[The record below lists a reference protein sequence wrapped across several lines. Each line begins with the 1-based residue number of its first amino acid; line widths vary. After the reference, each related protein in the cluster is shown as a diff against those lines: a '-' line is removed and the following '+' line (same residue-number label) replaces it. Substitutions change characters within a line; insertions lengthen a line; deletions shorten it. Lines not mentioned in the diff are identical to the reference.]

1 MKRSTRAYDNN
12 KRYFQFL
19 MLTVVMLIALLSSV
33 AVAAGMTTQTNRV
46 GALPAKGILPPNGQ
60 HTATPTETRCPVVPC
75 DPNGPT
81 ATATVCPNPAVG
93 CPSATATVCVDT
105 SGQGLCPS
113 PTATCAPGAICPTA
127 TATCEPGHCLTETPT
142 ATVCVGTNGQ
152 CASPTPTC
160 DAGIPCATS
169 TRTPEATSTCDTADC
184 DKETS
189 TSTATVCSSIPCVT
203 ATNTKAP
210 EATATPT
217 CDAGIPCAT
226 ATPTCDDPTGQGH
239 CATASATPKPT
250 DTATPRPSSTPT
262 GTATTKVINTSTA
275 TRTSTGTATPQP
287 SFTPTGT
294 PTGTATRTPTRTS
307 TRTATASPTATCVT
321 APSGMTHWWPLDE
334 LSGNI
339 ANESVFGANAL
350 ELNAP
355 AHVPGKVAAGLNFNG
370 VNQWA
375 AVVPP
380 WNSPQ
385 LGTGDFTIDTWI
397 SIPVASLVGTQ
408 VFLDGRNFAPRGYS
422 MFLVNGRLGLQ
433 MADQL
438 PPPGGWTNYVAPSAG
453 ALANPGWHFVAAT
466 VRRVPNGGTLWVDGV
481 PVLTFTPRMGNLN
494 NNAPLWIGR
503 HHPNAVSNKTSYFRG
518 SLDEIE
524 FFRRALTAAEVIS
537 IYEAGSRGKCKKE
550 PTPPTPTK
558 TPGPCHWCQRD
569 VLAGSPFYP
578 YVTNLAYQG
587 VIGGYPCGGPG
598 EPCDPPGNYPYYR
611 PNANITRGQIAKLVA
626 ISAGFNDTPG
636 SQTFADVPP
645 NHTFWLWIEQLSSR
659 GLISGYPCGGDKE
672 PCDSLNRPYY
682 RSGNNATRGQ
692 LAKIVANAAGINDD
706 PGEQLFA
713 DVPPEHTFY
722 IYINPL
728 ARRGVISGYECGAP
742 GEPCTSNNMP
752 YYRSGLNVTRGQAA
766 KIVANT
772 FWLDN
777 WIEP

>member
-1 MKRSTRAYDNN
+1 
-12 KRYFQFL
+12 
-19 MLTVVMLIALLSSV
+19 
-33 AVAAGMTTQTNRV
+33 
-46 GALPAKGILPPNGQ
+46 
-60 HTATPTETRCPVVPC
+60 
-75 DPNGPT
+75 
-81 ATATVCPNPAVG
+81 
-93 CPSATATVCVDT
+93 
-105 SGQGLCPS
+105 
-113 PTATCAPGAICPTA
+113 
-127 TATCEPGHCLTETPT
+127 
-142 ATVCVGTNGQ
+142 
-152 CASPTPTC
+152 
-160 DAGIPCATS
+160 
-169 TRTPEATSTCDTADC
+169 
-184 DKETS
+184 
-189 TSTATVCSSIPCVT
+189 
-203 ATNTKAP
+203 
-210 EATATPT
+210 
-217 CDAGIPCAT
+217 
-226 ATPTCDDPTGQGH
+226 
-239 CATASATPKPT
+239 
-250 DTATPRPSSTPT
+250 
-262 GTATTKVINTSTA
+262 
-275 TRTSTGTATPQP
+275 
-287 SFTPTGT
+287 
-294 PTGTATRTPTRTS
+294 
-307 TRTATASPTATCVT
+307 
-321 APSGMTHWWPLDE
+321 MTHWWPLDE